1 MEHLRIEELVE
12 FSTEKRTKK
21 KLFGSRKIVAGLLCF
36 EPGQAAPIHHHPMQD
51 EVFYV
56 LEGSGTI
63 SIGDERATEAPLE
76 ETTIQPKSLIFVPA
90 KARFGITAANHNRLV
105 LLFFKSPALA
115 GDALA

>member
-36 EPGQAAPIHHHPMQD
+36 EPGQAAPVHDHPQQD

-56 LEGSGTI
+56 LEGNGKI
-63 SIGDERATEAPLE
+63 SIGGEKGTE
-76 ETTIQPKSLIFVPA
+76 ETKIPPKSVVLVPA
-90 KARFGITAANHNRLV
+90 RARFGISATNDSRLV
-105 LLFFKSPALA
+105 VLFFKSPALA
-115 GDALA
+115 GTASE